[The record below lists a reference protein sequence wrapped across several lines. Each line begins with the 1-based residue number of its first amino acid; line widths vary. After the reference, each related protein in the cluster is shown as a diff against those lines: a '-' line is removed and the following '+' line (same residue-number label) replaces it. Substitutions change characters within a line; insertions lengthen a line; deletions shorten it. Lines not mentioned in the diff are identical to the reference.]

1 MISTS
6 SSDGDINWYRVLGL
20 ETDATQQQIKRAY
33 HQALLRYHPD
43 KNMNASTD
51 QKNLADSSTSPPEVH
66 TLQQAFE
73 ILSNPTSRRIYDE
86 QLRSSSLSSNT
97 GSKERPRPAHI
108 VSLDDFEQQYG
119 AEESD
124 EPSQWVYPC
133 RCGGSFTI
141 TEQLLENDV
150 HLISCDACSE
160 ALWVGYEVQDES

>member
-20 ETDATQQQIKRAY
+20 ETDATHQQIKRAY

-43 KNMNASTD
+43 KNINISTD
-51 QKNLADSSTSPPEVH
+51 PKTLADSSTSPPPEVH

-73 ILSNPTSRRIYDE
+73 ILSNPTSRQVYDE
-86 QLRSSSLSSNT
+86 QLRSSSSSSNT
-97 GSKERPRPAHI
+97 GSKGGPRPAHV
-108 VSLDDFEQQYG
+108 VSLDDFEQQDSAG
-119 AEESD
+119 SD

-141 TEQLLENDV
+141 TEHLLENDI